1 MSDKASMRVKTWL
14 IMSTMT
20 SGNVDNINRKSVHD
34 SEEVFDLIHT
44 IMHLFRS
51 QQYRGLPDGSHHL
64 THMEGKLLGFFA
76 RYPGATLS
84 DLVAH
89 SARDKGQLARLIK
102 SLKEEDLLS
111 VQKDQKTDRRSVG
124 LELTGAGHAVHR
136 TLHRQSERLAM
147 LAVKDLDSEKRRQLL
162 VLLRQVRSNLEN
174 L

>member
-1 MSDKASMRVKTWL
+1 
-14 IMSTMT
+14 MT
-20 SGNVDNINRKSVHD
+20 SGSIDNINRKPVEASD
-34 SEEVFDLIHT
+34 EVFDLIHT

-51 QQYRGLPDGSHHL
+51 QQYRGLPDGSQHL
-64 THMEGKLLGFFA
+64 THMEGKLLSFFA
-76 RYPGATLS
+76 RHPGATLS

-102 SLKEEDLLS
+102 SLKEASLLS

-124 LELTGAGHAVHR
+124 LELTPTGHAVHR

-147 LAVKDLDSEKRRQLL
+147 LAVKDLDKEKRRQLL
-162 VLLRQVRSNLEN
+162 VLLRQVRNNLEN

>member
-1 MSDKASMRVKTWL
+1 
-14 IMSTMT
+14 MT
-20 SGNVDNINRKSVHD
+20 SGSVDNIDRKSVNASD
-34 SEEVFDLIHT
+34 EVFDLIHT
-44 IMHLFRS
+44 VMHLFRT
-51 QQYRGLPDGSHHL
+51 QQYRGLPDGSPHM
-64 THMEGKLLGFFA
+64 THMEGKLLAFFA

-102 SLKEEDLLS
+102 SLKEGGLLS

-124 LELTGAGHAVHR
+124 LELTRAGHAVHR

-162 VLLRQVRSNLEN
+162 VLLRQVRNNLEN
-174 L
+174 LSMSS

>member
-1 MSDKASMRVKTWL
+1 MASG
-14 IMSTMT
+14 S
-20 SGNVDNINRKSVHD
+20 VDNVNRKSVEASD
-34 SEEVFDLIHT
+34 EVFDLIHT

-64 THMEGKLLGFFA
+64 THMEGKLLSFFA
-76 RYPGATLS
+76 RHPGATLS

-102 SLKEEDLLS
+102 SLKEGGLLS

-124 LELTGAGHAVHR
+124 LELTPAGHAVHR

-162 VLLRQVRSNLEN
+162 ILLLQVRNNLEN

>member
-1 MSDKASMRVKTWL
+1 
-14 IMSTMT
+14 MSTMA
-20 SGNVDNINRKSVHD
+20 SGYVDNVNRKSIESSD
-34 SEEVFDLIHT
+34 EIFDLIHT

-51 QQYRGLPDGSHHL
+51 QQYRGLADGSHHM

-76 RYPGATLS
+76 RHPGATLS

-102 SLKEEDLLS
+102 SLKEEGLLS
-111 VQKDQKTDRRSVG
+111 AQKDQKTDRRSVG
-124 LELTGAGHAVHR
+124 LELTRAGHAIHR
-136 TLHRQSERLAM
+136 TLHRQSERSAM

-162 VLLRQVRSNLEN
+162 VLLRQVRNNLEN

>member
-1 MSDKASMRVKTWL
+1 MLPLRASFWL

-20 SGNVDNINRKSVHD
+20 RGKVDIVNGKSVHASD
-34 SEEVFDLIHT
+34 EIFDLIHT

-51 QQYRGLPDGSHHL
+51 QQYRGLPKNSHDI
-64 THMEGKLLGFFA
+64 TPMECKLLGFFA

-102 SLKEEDLLS
+102 SLKEGGLLK
-111 VQKDQKTDRRSVG
+111 VQKDQKTDRRSVR
-124 LELTGAGHAVHR
+124 LELTRSGNAVHR
-136 TLHRQSERLAM
+136 TLDRQSERLAR
-147 LAVKDLDSEKRRQLL
+147 LGTNGLGSENRRQLL
-162 VLLRQVRSNLEN
+162 ALLRQVRNNLES

>member
-1 MSDKASMRVKTWL
+1 
-14 IMSTMT
+14 MT
-20 SGNVDNINRKSVHD
+20 SGSVDNINRKSVNASD
-34 SEEVFDLIHT
+34 EVFDLIHT

-51 QQYRGLPDGSHHL
+51 QQYRGLPDVSRHM
-64 THMEGKLLGFFA
+64 THMEGKLLSFFA

-102 SLKEEDLLS
+102 SLKEGGLLS

-124 LELTGAGHAVHR
+124 LELTRAGHTVHR

-147 LAVKDLDSEKRRQLL
+147 LAVKDLDTEKRHQLL
-162 VLLRQVRSNLEN
+162 VLLRQVRNNLEN
-174 L
+174 LSMSS

>member
-20 SGNVDNINRKSVHD
+20 SGDVDNINRKSVHD

-102 SLKEEDLLS
+102 SLKEEGLLS

-162 VLLRQVRSNLEN
+162 VLLRQVRNNLEN

>member
-1 MSDKASMRVKTWL
+1 
-14 IMSTMT
+14 MT
-20 SGNVDNINRKSVHD
+20 SGSVDNINRKSVNASD
-34 SEEVFDLIHT
+34 EVFDLIHT

-51 QQYRGLPDGSHHL
+51 QQYRGLPGGSRHM

-102 SLKEEDLLS
+102 SLKEGGLLS

-124 LELTGAGHAVHR
+124 LELTRAGHTVHR

-147 LAVKDLDSEKRRQLL
+147 LAVKDLDTEKRHQLL
-162 VLLRQVRSNLEN
+162 VLLRQVRNNLEN
-174 L
+174 LSMSS

>member
-1 MSDKASMRVKTWL
+1 
-14 IMSTMT
+14 MSTMA
-20 SGNVDNINRKSVHD
+20 SGSVDNVNRKSD
-34 SEEVFDLIHT
+34 EVFDLIHT

-64 THMEGKLLGFFA
+64 THMEGKLLNFFA
-76 RYPGATLS
+76 RHPGATLS

-124 LELTGAGHAVHR
+124 LELTHAGHAVHR

-147 LAVKDLDSEKRRQLL
+147 LAVKNLDSEKRRQLL

-174 L
+174 LQF

>member
-1 MSDKASMRVKTWL
+1 MSTVTSGSVDKVNRKPVKT
-14 IMSTMT
+14 S
-20 SGNVDNINRKSVHD
+20 D
-34 SEEVFDLIHT
+34 EVFDLIHT

>member
-1 MSDKASMRVKTWL
+1 
-14 IMSTMT
+14 MT
-20 SGNVDNINRKSVHD
+20 SGSVDNVNRKSVHAAD
-34 SEEVFDLIHT
+34 EIFDLIHT

-76 RYPGATLS
+76 RHPGATLS

-102 SLKEEDLLS
+102 SLKEGGLLS
-111 VQKDQKTDRRSVG
+111 VQKDQKSDRRSVG
-124 LELTGAGHAVHR
+124 LELTRAGHAVHR
-136 TLHRQSERLAM
+136 TLHRQSERLAK
-147 LAVKDLDSEKRRQLL
+147 LAISELDSEKRRQLL
-162 VLLRQVRSNLEN
+162 ALLRQVRTNLEK

>member
-1 MSDKASMRVKTWL
+1 
-14 IMSTMT
+14 MT
-20 SGNVDNINRKSVHD
+20 SGYVDNINHKSVHP
-34 SEEVFDLIHT
+34 SEEIFDLIHT

-51 QQYRGLPDGSHHL
+51 QQYRGLPDGSPHL

-76 RYPGATLS
+76 RHPGATLS

-102 SLKEEDLLS
+102 SLKEDGLLR

-124 LELTGAGHAVHR
+124 LELTRAGHAVQR
-136 TLHRQSERLAM
+136 TLRRQSERLAL
-147 LAVKDLDSEKRRQLL
+147 LAVQNLGTEKRRQLL
-162 VLLRQVRSNLEN
+162 ILLRQVRNNLES

>member
-1 MSDKASMRVKTWL
+1 
-14 IMSTMT
+14 MSTMT
-20 SGNVDNINRKSVHD
+20 SGSVDNINRKSVQASD
-34 SEEVFDLIHT
+34 EVFDLIHT

-102 SLKEEDLLS
+102 SLKEGGLLS
-111 VQKDQKTDRRSVG
+111 VQKDRKTDRRSVG
-124 LELTGAGHAVHR
+124 LELTRAGHTVHR
-136 TLHRQSERLAM
+136 TLHRQSKRLAM
-147 LAVKDLDSEKRRQLL
+147 LAVKDLDSEKHHQLL
-162 VLLRQVRSNLEN
+162 VLLRQIRNNLEN
-174 L
+174 LSISS

>member
-1 MSDKASMRVKTWL
+1 
-14 IMSTMT
+14 MSTMT
-20 SGNVDNINRKSVHD
+20 SGSVDNINRKSVNAAD
-34 SEEVFDLIHT
+34 EVFDLIHT

-51 QQYRGLPDGSHHL
+51 QQYRGLPDGAHHM

-102 SLKEEDLLS
+102 SLKEGGLLS

-124 LELTGAGHAVHR
+124 LELTRAGHSVHR

-147 LAVKDLDSEKRRQLL
+147 LAVKDLDSEKRHQLL
-162 VLLRQVRSNLEN
+162 VLLRQVRNNLEN
-174 L
+174 LSMSS

>member
-1 MSDKASMRVKTWL
+1 
-14 IMSTMT
+14 MSTM
-20 SGNVDNINRKSVHD
+20 SHDSVDNVNRKFANPSD
-34 SEEVFDLIHT
+34 ELFDLIHA

-64 THMEGKLLGFFA
+64 THMEGKLLNFFA
-76 RYPGATLS
+76 RHPGATLS

-102 SLKEEDLLS
+102 SLKEGGLLS
-111 VQKDQKTDRRSVG
+111 VQNDQKTDRRSVG
-124 LELTGAGHAVHR
+124 LELTPAGHAIHR

-147 LAVKDLDSEKRRQLL
+147 LAVKDMDSEKRRQLL
-162 VLLRQVRSNLEN
+162 ILLRQVRTNLEN

>member
-1 MSDKASMRVKTWL
+1 MSDKPSMNPQAWL
-14 IMSTMT
+14 IMSTVT
-20 SGNVDNINRKSVHD
+20 SGSVDKVNRKPVKTSD
-34 SEEVFDLIHT
+34 EVFDLIHT

-64 THMEGKLLGFFA
+64 THMEGKLLNFFA
-76 RYPGATLS
+76 RHPGATLS

-102 SLKEEDLLS
+102 SLKEGGLLS

-124 LELTGAGHAVHR
+124 LELTYAGHAVHR

-147 LAVKDLDSEKRRQLL
+147 LAVKDMDSEKRRQLL
-162 VLLRQVRSNLEN
+162 ILLRQVRTNLEN
-174 L
+174 

>member
-1 MSDKASMRVKTWL
+1 
-14 IMSTMT
+14 MSTMT
-20 SGNVDNINRKSVHD
+20 SGNVDKVNRKSVNASD
-34 SEEVFDLIHT
+34 EIFDLIHT

-51 QQYRGLPDGSHHL
+51 QQYRGLSDGSHHI

-76 RYPGATLS
+76 RHPGATLS

-102 SLKEEDLLS
+102 NLKEEGLLS
-111 VQKDQKTDRRSVG
+111 VQKDRKTDRRSVG
-124 LELTGAGHAVHR
+124 LELTRAGHVIHR

-147 LAVKDLDSEKRRQLL
+147 LAVKDLDSEKRHQLL